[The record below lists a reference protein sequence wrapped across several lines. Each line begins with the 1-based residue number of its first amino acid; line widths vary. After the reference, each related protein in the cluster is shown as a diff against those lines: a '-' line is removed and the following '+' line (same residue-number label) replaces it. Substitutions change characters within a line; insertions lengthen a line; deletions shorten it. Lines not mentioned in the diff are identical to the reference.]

1 MTGTPKQIEYAK
13 DLLAQFDFGVA
24 AWKAMMPLGDP
35 RSPAL
40 LARIGAAREK
50 LARLPAGTVI
60 DILKGRRTDQ
70 EIGEGLVRWT
80 AQGVKMAEFATEP
93 RRNPSGVNRAQ
104 IEEILD
110 RGEYRR
116 YGIRIERKA
125 KVGDILPN
133 SWHNAD
139 ECDWVEEDTELDGTC
154 VFFLQ
159 HADMDSFDSAIGYAA
174 SYWPGEQRIVLVGS
188 DSIGTTDVPE
198 DGALCLRHPVVLA
211 VWKQTL

>member
-1 MTGTPKQIEYAK
+1 M
-13 DLLAQFDFGVA
+13 L
-24 AWKAMMPLGDP
+24 
-35 RSPAL
+35 
-40 LARIGAAREK
+40 
-50 LARLPAGTVI
+50 
-60 DILKGRRTDQ
+60 
-70 EIGEGLVRWT
+70 
-80 AQGVKMAEFATEP
+80 
-93 RRNPSGVNRAQ
+93 AQ

-133 SWHNAD
+133 SWHNAY

-211 VWKQTL
+211 VWKQTLMPLSVSPACDECGHEQLPPVNDPDKQAENEAEKYQSEAESVNGPLGRCVW